1 MRDSVDAQLDDTNV
15 PSAMPSTLTSQP
27 TPIYFYDPPTSV
39 NFRFKPVQE
48 NKPLSL
54 YLGSAI
60 AFALVMTFLF
70 VRYCRKKFVS
80 TEDDQMYIVGDDDD
94 DEFVLSD
101 EDLEVYGDD
110 CKDDS
115 LKSEIVDDSGV
126 QLGTLNAGRKNNEN
140 EKDVTATKELNP
152 LQSTY

>member
-1 MRDSVDAQLDDTNV
+1 
-15 PSAMPSTLTSQP
+15 
-27 TPIYFYDPPTSV
+27 
-39 NFRFKPVQE
+39 
-48 NKPLSL
+48 
-54 YLGSAI
+54 
-60 AFALVMTFLF
+60 
-70 VRYCRKKFVS
+70 
-80 TEDDQMYIVGDDDD
+80 MYIVGDDDD